1 MKIFKRISIISTI
14 VVIVCLCIG
23 LVGCEVLG
31 GKSEGIIIYD
41 ITYPKPH
48 ADNSTQAIMPSE
60 MEFQFKDDKY
70 INNLSIAFGYVHI
83 DYVVDNQTR
92 ELIEVAKIGKH
103 RYAAKINESTL
114 PSLLKD
120 VPAHSVKLI
129 DGETK
134 EIAGFKCK
142 KAVVSI
148 AGKTPYS
155 FDVYY
160 TNEIT
165 LTEPN
170 WCTPFKDIPGT
181 LMEYQIEK
189 FDVIMRFTAKEV
201 KNLAQDAKEFT
212 LPEDVEFKTPQFIDD
227 ELKKMQE

>member
-1 MKIFKRISIISTI
+1 MNIFRRISIISTI
-14 VVIVCLCIG
+14 VVIVFLLIG
-23 LVGCEVLG
+23 EVGCEVLG

-48 ADNSTQAIMPSE
+48 ADNSTQAIMPSQ

-70 INNLSIAFGYVHI
+70 INNLSIAFGYVNI
-83 DYVVDNQTR
+83 DYVVNNQTR

-103 RYAAKINESTL
+103 RYAAQINESTL

-120 VPAHSVKLI
+120 VPKYTVKFI
-129 DGETK
+129 AGGTK

-142 KAVVSI
+142 KALVSI
-148 AGKTPYS
+148 ASKTPYS

-160 TNEIT
+160 TNDIA

-170 WCTPFKDIPGT
+170 WCTPFKEIPGT

-212 LPEDVEFKTPQFIDD
+212 LPAGVEFKTPQFIDD